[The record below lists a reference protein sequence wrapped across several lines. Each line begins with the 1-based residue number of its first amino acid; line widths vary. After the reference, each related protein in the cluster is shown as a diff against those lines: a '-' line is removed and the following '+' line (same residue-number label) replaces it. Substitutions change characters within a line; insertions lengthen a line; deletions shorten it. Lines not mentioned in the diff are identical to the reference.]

1 MTTLSIPGSDLGRW
15 TGRNQGML
23 VAFATFAVAFAVLA
37 ANLGQGIGY
46 YDVSSTVSVTA
57 TLAIAAIGAT
67 IVVISRGLDLS
78 VGAVISLSNCLIA
91 ANVTDTPQSMLFW
104 ACAGLFAGV
113 ATGIFN
119 AVFIVLFRLPSIIVT
134 LASMFIV
141 QGLTLLVMEQPGGMV
156 PPAFSEFLL
165 NDAVPGWVPMP
176 AVLIVLALLAWGVIR
191 RTRLGTYIYAV
202 GSDEEAARSKG
213 VPVVATRFAVYVIA
227 GAYYGLAG
235 IFLTAQTGSGDPTVG
250 PPMLLPVFVA
260 VVLGGTAFAGGRGGC
275 IGTVLGAFTLM
286 LIVNLLLVFNVP
298 TFYSTVVE
306 GCMLIAAVLAASGA
320 QMRRVGQ
327 SLSLA
332 VLRMRDSAPPI
343 TRRRQA
349 TGIAPP
355 RMDETLPTAPIAR
368 WLRRNRADLTSAL
381 PAWAGLVVVLA
392 MTGVLFSERLGMG
405 SYVNSLL
412 MLSTF
417 LAVLAMGQ
425 GSVVISG
432 GLDLSVPALITF
444 SGVMLCEWTLPGS
457 GLGNWSIPAV
467 CLAGLLIGAI
477 SGLGIGLIGIHPLI
491 MTLAV
496 NGILEGLTLVITDG
510 TPRGLP
516 PAPISW
522 LMTGR
527 LMGFTPVVWMLALF
541 VVLAS
546 VLLGRTAF
554 ARKLYAVGS
563 SPTVAYFSGIAVARV
578 RVGTYALSGL
588 CSAIVGVL
596 LAGFSGQAFI
606 DMGTPYLLPSIAVVV
621 IGGVAMTGGKG
632 TYLGMLGGALL
643 LTALSTALQ
652 GMLMPL
658 AVRNVIFGFVVLAA
672 VLGLREKSR

>member
-1 MTTLSIPGSDLGRW
+1 MTARSTYSLDLGRW
-15 TGRNQGML
+15 TRRNQGML
-23 VAFATFAVAFAVLA
+23 VALGTFAVAFGVLA
-37 ANLGQGIGY
+37 ANLGQSIGY
-46 YDVSSTVSVTA
+46 YDVSSTFAATA

-91 ANVTDTPQSMLFW
+91 ANVSDNPQSMLFW
-104 ACAGLFAGV
+104 AGAGLFAGI
-113 ATGIFN
+113 ATGTFN
-119 AVFIVLFRLPSIIVT
+119 AIFIVLFRLPSIIVT
-134 LASMFIV
+134 LAAMFIV
-141 QGLTLLVMEQPGGMV
+141 QGLTLLVMAQPGGMV
-156 PPAFSEFLL
+156 HPTFSGFFL
-165 NDAVPGWVPMP
+165 NDVVPGFVPMP
-176 AVLIVLALLAWGVIR
+176 AVLIVLSLLAWGMIR
-191 RTRLGTYIYAV
+191 KTRLGTYIYAV
-202 GSDEEAARSKG
+202 GSDEEAARAKG
-213 VPVVATRFAVYVIA
+213 VPVVVTRMAVYVIA

-260 VVLGGTAFAGGRGGC
+260 VILGGTAFAGGRGGC

-306 GCMLIAAVLAASGA
+306 GCMLIAAVLAASGS
-320 QMRRVGQ
+320 RLRHIGQ
-327 SLSLA
+327 SLRLA
-332 VLRMRDSAPPI
+332 LLGVINGSGPVI
-343 TRRRQA
+343 RRRHEA
-349 TGIAPP
+349 AIAPP
-355 RMDETLPTAPIAR
+355 RADDTLPAACLTR
-368 WLRRNRADLTSAL
+368 WLRRNHSDLKSAL
-381 PAWAGLVVVLA
+381 PAWAGLVVVLI
-392 MTGVLFSERLGMG
+392 MTAVLFSDRLGVG

-417 LAVLAMGQ
+417 LAVLALGQ

-444 SGVMLCEWTLPGS
+444 SGVMLCEWTMPGS
-457 GLGNWSIPAV
+457 NLGNWSILAV

-477 SGLGIGLIGIHPLI
+477 SGLGIGLVGIHPLI

-496 NGILEGLTLVITDG
+496 NGILDGMTLVITDG

-516 PAPISW
+516 PAPVSW

-527 LMGFTPVVWMLALF
+527 LIGFTPVVWMLALF
-541 VVLAS
+541 VILAS

-554 ARKLYAVGS
+554 ARKLYSVGS
-563 SPTVAYFSGIAVARV
+563 SQTVAYFSGIAVARV
-578 RVGTYALSGL
+578 QVATYALSGL
-588 CSAIVGVL
+588 CSAIVGIL

-632 TYLGMLGGALL
+632 IYFGMLGGALL
-643 LTALSTALQ
+643 LTALSTVLQ

-658 AVRNVIFGFVVLAA
+658 AIRNVIFGFVILAA

>member
-1 MTTLSIPGSDLGRW
+1 MSALSLSGLDLGRW
-15 TGRNQGML
+15 TGRNQGVL
-23 VAFATFAVAFAVLA
+23 VALSTFMVAFAVLA
-37 ANLGQGIGY
+37 FNLDQSIGY
-46 YDVSSTVSVTA
+46 YDIASTFAATA

-91 ANVTDTPQSMLFW
+91 ANVGDGQQSMLFW
-104 ACAGLFAGV
+104 GLAGIFAGV

-119 AVFIVLFRLPSIIVT
+119 AFFIIVFRLPSIIVT

-141 QGLTLLVMEQPGGMV
+141 QGLTLLIMQQPGGMV
-156 PPAFSEFLL
+156 PVAFSAFFLDDL
-165 NDAVPGWVPMP
+165 VPGLVPMP
-176 AVLIVLALLAWGVIR
+176 ATIIFLALVVWGAIR
-191 RTRLGTYIYAV
+191 STRLGTYIYAI
-202 GSDEEAARSKG
+202 GSDEEAARARG
-213 VPVVATRFAVYVIA
+213 VPIDLTRMAVYVIA
-227 GAYYGLAG
+227 GAFYGLAG
-235 IFLTAQTGSGDPTVG
+235 VFLTAQTASGDPTVG

-260 VVLGGTAFAGGRGGC
+260 VVLGGTAFASGRGGC
-275 IGTVLGAFTLM
+275 VGSVLGAFTLM

-306 GCMLIAAVLAASGA
+306 GSVLIAAVLVASGSRLR
-320 QMRRVGQ
+320 QIGRSFR
-327 SLSLA
+327 LA
-332 VLRMRDSAPPI
+332 VLRMQSHAGTTI
-343 TRRRQA
+343 RRNHDA
-349 TGIAPP
+349 GIVPL
-355 RMDETLPTAPIAR
+355 RCDETLPPAALAR
-368 WLRRNRADLTSAL
+368 WLRRNRPDLRSAL

-392 MTGVLFSERLGMG
+392 VTAMLFSDRLGVG

-417 LAVLAMGQ
+417 LAVLALGQ
-425 GSVVISG
+425 GAVVISG

-457 GLGNWSIPAV
+457 NLGNWSILAV
-467 CLAGLLIGAI
+467 CLAGLLIGSV

-496 NGILEGLTLVITDG
+496 NGILEGATLVITDG
-510 TPRGLP
+510 TPRGMP
-516 PAPISW
+516 PALVGW

-527 LMGFTPVVWMLALF
+527 LMGFTPVVWALAVF

-546 VLLGRTAF
+546 VLLGRSVY

-563 SPTVAYFSGIAVARV
+563 SPTVAFFSGIKVARV
-578 RVGTYALSGL
+578 QVATYALSGL
-588 CSAIVGVL
+588 CSAIVGIL
-596 LAGFSGQAFI
+596 LAGFSGQAFV

-643 LTALSTALQ
+643 LTALSTLLQ

-658 AVRNVIFGFVVLAA
+658 AIRNVIFGFVILAA
-672 VLGLREKSR
+672 VIGLRETSR